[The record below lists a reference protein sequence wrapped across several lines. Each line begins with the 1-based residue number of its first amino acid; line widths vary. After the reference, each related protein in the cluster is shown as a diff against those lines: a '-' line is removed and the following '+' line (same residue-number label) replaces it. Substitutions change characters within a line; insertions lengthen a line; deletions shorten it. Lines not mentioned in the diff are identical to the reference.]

1 MSPIIQNDS
10 KKIYSPINSNQYT
23 QPIYSLSNILPNLNT
38 YQKLNLKNFEFQKSN
53 QVKNNQST
61 HSDINSQKLD
71 RVDKHQSTRAITA
84 VSQPELSH
92 YKIKKI
98 PQSQTLNSH
107 HDIIQIQY
115 FSNLQNR
122 KIKIIWCVSF
132 MKFRNFFF
140 QSSQNKKK
148 EKSNKKNNKN
158 LPNQQKVNHNTYKS
172 TRTLNLSSD
181 TYVPKS
187 LTLLKKIRNS
197 PKIGKKYKYWM
208 LSQKKE

>member
-1 MSPIIQNDS
+1 MGICMKTKPSNCIYSSKMSPIIQNDS
-10 KKIYSPINSNQYT
+10 KQIYSLINSNQYT

-53 QVKNNQST
+53 QVENNQST
-61 HSDINSQKLD
+61 RSDINSQKLD
-71 RVDKHQSTRAITA
+71 RVDKHPSTREITA
-84 VSQPELSH
+84 VSQPEVSH
-92 YKIKKI
+92 YKIRKI

-140 QSSQNKKK
+140 K
-148 EKSNKKNNKN
+148 
-158 LPNQQKVNHNTYKS
+158 
-172 TRTLNLSSD
+172 
-181 TYVPKS
+181 
-187 LTLLKKIRNS
+187 
-197 PKIGKKYKYWM
+197 
-208 LSQKKE
+208 

>member
-10 KKIYSPINSNQYT
+10 KQIYSPINSNQYT

-53 QVKNNQST
+53 QVENNQST
-61 HSDINSQKLD
+61 RSDINSQKLD
-71 RVDKHQSTRAITA
+71 RVDKHQSTREITA

-92 YKIKKI
+92 YKIRKI

-115 FSNLQNR
+115 FSNLQIEKSNNMV
-122 KIKIIWCVSF
+122 CQFYESSL
-132 MKFRNFFF
+132 FFV

-148 EKSNKKNNKN
+148 EKK
-158 LPNQQKVNHNTYKS
+158 
-172 TRTLNLSSD
+172 
-181 TYVPKS
+181 
-187 LTLLKKIRNS
+187 
-197 PKIGKKYKYWM
+197 
-208 LSQKKE
+208 